1 MYLKNLKIPVLIF
14 LLLIPLRILSQDSPD
29 ERFARGGS
37 YFSSGDYTKA
47 LEEWTGL
54 YSAGYR
60 SAELEYNIGNAY
72 FKLNNTPGA
81 ILFFERAHLR
91 KPADEDINYNL
102 QIASTLVVDRLDE
115 IPELFFVKWYNFMS
129 LLLSSNS
136 WAWVSLTTFVLCLV
150 SISVYFYTSKFRL
163 KVVGF
168 WLAITLLVI
177 SLASLAFTIRNKNL
191 LYDSNKAIIFSPV
204 VNGKSSPDN
213 SGTDLFVIHE
223 GLKVT
228 VEDELGDW
236 REIRLPDGNKGWVP
250 ANSLE
255 VI

>member
-14 LLLIPLRILSQDSPD
+14 LLLIPVRLSSQDSPD
-29 ERFARGGS
+29 ERFARGTS
-37 YFSSGDYTKA
+37 YFSAGDYSKA

-54 YSAGYR
+54 YTAGYR
-60 SAELEYNIGNAY
+60 SAELEYNIGSAY
-72 FKLNNTPGA
+72 FKLNNTPGS
-81 ILFFERAHLR
+81 ILFFERASLR

-102 QIASTLVVDRLDE
+102 QIARTLIVDRLDE

-136 WAWVSLTTFVLCLV
+136 WAGISLTTFVLCLV
-150 SISVYFYTSKFRL
+150 FLSVYFYTSKYKL
-163 KVVGF
+163 KVAGF
-168 WLAITLLVI
+168 WLAVTLLVF
-177 SLASLAFTIRNKNL
+177 SFASLAFTIRNKNL
-191 LYDSNKAIIFSPV
+191 LYESNKAIIFSPV

-228 VEDELGDW
+228 VEDEVGDW

-255 VI
+255 II